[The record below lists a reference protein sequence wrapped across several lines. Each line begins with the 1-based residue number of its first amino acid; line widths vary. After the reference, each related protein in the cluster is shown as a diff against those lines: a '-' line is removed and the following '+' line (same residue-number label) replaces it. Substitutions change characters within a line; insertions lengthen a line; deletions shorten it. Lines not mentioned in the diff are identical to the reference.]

1 MLKEEKKK
9 EGQKK
14 EQRLVE
20 LCKRL
25 EVVRGEKMCCWVNL
39 PFNLFQTDCKE
50 GVRSYS
56 FMAEGSESEAMRSEP
71 PHIDQSS
78 PS

>member
-1 MLKEEKKK
+1 MQFNIFVWKNMLKEDKKGRTEERTK
-9 EGQKK
+9 
-14 EQRLVE
+14 V
-20 LCKRL
+20 
-25 EVVRGEKMCCWVNL
+25 VVRVNL

-56 FMAEGSESEAMRSEP
+56 SMPEDSESEAMRSKP

-78 PS
+78 RS